1 MQLVNIWNLKVFN
14 TFKTL
19 NLQRVLEW
27 KVYLNWNILYVV
39 CMKELGNHSD
49 ANVRTSEF

>member
-27 KVYLNWNILYVV
+27 KSVFKLEYIIYSVDEGIR
-39 CMKELGNHSD
+39 KPQ
-49 ANVRTSEF
+49 